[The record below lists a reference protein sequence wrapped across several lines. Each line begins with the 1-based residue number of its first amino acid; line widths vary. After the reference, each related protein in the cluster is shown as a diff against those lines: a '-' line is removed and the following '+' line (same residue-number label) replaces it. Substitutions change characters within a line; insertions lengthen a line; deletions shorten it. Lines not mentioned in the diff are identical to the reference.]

1 MKKVAERFGGVEHRC
16 ELVREIDGV
25 KYYNDSIASSPT
37 RTLAGLFAFDKK
49 VILIAGGYDKHIPF
63 EPLAEEGYPYIKELI
78 LLGATKNLIK
88 DAFVKLKEEKGI
100 EVSISLVDTL
110 EEAVFKAKDLADE
123 GDVVT
128 LSPACAS
135 FDMFPNFAER
145 GNRFKEIVNKI

>member
-1 MKKVAERFGGVEHRC
+1 M
-16 ELVREIDGV
+16 
-25 KYYNDSIASSPT
+25 
-37 RTLAGLFAFDKK
+37 
-49 VILIAGGYDKHIPF
+49 
-63 EPLAEEGYPYIKELI
+63 
-78 LLGATKNLIK
+78 IK
-88 DAFVKLKEEKGI
+88 DAFVKLIEEKGI

>member
-1 MKKVAERFGGVEHRC
+1 M
-16 ELVREIDGV
+16 
-25 KYYNDSIASSPT
+25 
-37 RTLAGLFAFDKK
+37 
-49 VILIAGGYDKHIPF
+49 
-63 EPLAEEGYPYIKELI
+63 
-78 LLGATKNLIK
+78 IK